1 MSNVSEIVEWVDVR
15 DMPFNAC
22 CYRDQCAS
30 DRAKIARLTEQ
41 VSGLEWL
48 SSHTNLELS
57 YHYGFSDDDD
67 EPGWVIHR
75 VTGPINDREWEQIAR
90 APTVAAAI
98 QTARET
104 LTRMN
109 TETDDE

>member
-41 VSGLEWL
+41 V
-48 SSHTNLELS
+48 
-57 YHYGFSDDDD
+57 
-67 EPGWVIHR
+67 R
-75 VTGPINDREWEQIAR
+75 VARAYLGQIAEGR
-90 APTVAAAI
+90 DTTASVIALIAI
-98 QTARET
+98 S
-104 LTRMN
+104 RMEKN
-109 TETDDE
+109 DD